1 MSRTL
6 LIEDHPDTQDWMAS
20 IIARAF
26 PGTVIDVAGSLEAA
40 FDLLAKGTYERAVI
54 DLNLPDGSGIDII
67 RHIVRRRPDTQIVV
81 ATIFDDE
88 DHLLSALQAGAKGY
102 VLKHQSEATL
112 VRTLEG
118 MARGEPPLSPVIAR
132 RILDFFETDGGPPR
146 TAEPLSE
153 ALPGEELL
161 TERESEVLEIIARGA
176 SKQDVANSLRISP
189 NTVASHIKSIYR
201 KLGISSRAEASLAAR
216 RLGLLDRD
224 GA

>member
-1 MSRTL
+1 MSATL
-6 LIEDHPDTQDWMAS
+6 LIEDHPDTQAWMRS

-26 PGTVIDVAGSLEAA
+26 PGTEIDVAGDLKSAFERLAA
-40 FDLLAKGTYERAVI
+40 RAYDRAVI
-54 DLNLPDGSGIDII
+54 DLSLPDGSGVDII
-67 RHIVRRRPDTQIVV
+67 RHIARVHPDTQVAV

-132 RILDFFETDGGPPR
+132 RILDFFETSLVPAPPVAAMSDPPPDG
-146 TAEPLSE
+146 E
-153 ALPGEELL
+153 AL
-161 TERESEVLEIIARGA
+161 TEREAQVLEIIARGA
-176 SKQDVANSLRISP
+176 SKQDVANSLKISP
-189 NTVASHIKSIYR
+189 NTVGTHIKAIYR

-216 RLGLLDRD
+216 RLGLLDP
-224 GA
+224 GG